1 MIEDGE
7 SVDSDDFL
15 KVNNDNNGYQDSFS
29 DSGSVGESFYANR
42 QITSNFEDESLL
54 EQSDFINREFSDYG
68 QNPPFENQKNN
79 SNGNIDLND
88 NSYGNDDLNTYN
100 DNDLYGNSNLNPYND
115 DGLNNNDTNFHNE
128 KDLFDNSENNG
139 DILPNNLNR
148 QGYENHLNGK
158 ENIEG
163 SENLFNSNDGNFQ
176 NSESD
181 FENSENGVDAFKN
194 TIENKEGIFKDVNE
208 KENTAGNENDNETF
222 DKNSF
227 AEINAETN
235 GGALQNDDE
244 EINND
249 YQFQSEDQDKD
260 SINNN
265 FLKDTRIA
273 FQNKSENN
281 DYNESENFENLQKA
295 NGLVDE
301 NIGDDE
307 ANSANEKS
315 LAEQNSINTDTE
327 IDDSQ
332 PKQSGVLSNR
342 YSNNEDTE
350 EKEENIERS
359 FLSEEDLKEEKER
372 EINSEIAETE
382 KKTVAGHAES
392 EKKTEAENDES
403 QEETEEESDKS
414 KDVESEDF
422 ETNDI
427 KSERDKNQDPKD
439 FEDYNDGKEEIK
451 NRSININLTNQF
463 LSNLSKAQSNEDV
476 EQEQSMSSDAE
487 IEKKGNKNVLGKY
500 SDFLEGLK
508 TQAGV
513 TDKKEDNLDIE
524 SDDSEDDADNTE
536 NIQTEKEDLSE
547 SDELNFSE
555 SKVYDNSNAENK
567 EDIENSVDEKREFE
581 PKQEQQPFDP
591 GAYLKNVINQNQNS
605 ENIEPKEEV
614 KRTIFDDEDDED
626 IKSYNKED
634 IRKLLFD
641 DEEEDEQ
648 EEIEKESYVQDI
660 QKDKKEEQDKREE
673 QVKQESQPFDASSYL
688 KNLISS
694 NQKEG
699 KEEEPREQTP
709 KTFERTAENP
719 GNISKPVEENK
730 EAEPE
735 SQKEQEDFDP
745 GAYLKNVLSQNQN
758 SEKSA
763 PKEEVKRTI
772 FDDEEEEDISSYS
785 KEDIR
790 KLLFDD
796 EEEDEQEEVQR
807 ESNSEEESAENKKE
821 VSKEQENQPFDASA
835 YLKNLIS
842 SNQKEG
848 KEEESEKQTPK
859 IFERTAENA
868 GNIAN
873 PVEEKM
879 GAESE
884 IKQEQQAFDPGAYL
898 KNIINQNQNKEEKD
912 SNNEIK
918 KDNLF
923 ADLSQNNLSDNSES
937 DIEDASDDEMI
948 SKMMF
953 RKMGI
958 EDTEDDDEDSGINVS
973 DKKIGSSDIGN
984 QKSSINNEIT
994 DKPDKERKPAGK
1006 TIFDD
1011 DYEEEPDKTLREDS
1025 FAEQLLRKM
1034 QAMRVER
1041 EQGKNNFDTNEARYN
1056 PLSEYGNGRNY
1067 SSRTN
1072 EKANN
1077 DDRTNFESKQEIKET
1092 VQEEPVKQSI
1102 SQEIKSDSFKESE
1115 THKDDISLNADISS
1129 KTGADNLNTKSEN
1142 NNGYAKAQPTEY
1154 SHSFVDNI
1162 LTYGY
1167 GWDDV
1172 YSFNQE
1178 ISDEEGLLNAFGVSN
1193 ISYEN
1198 GNANQQLSYD
1208 NNDPLKNIKK
1218 PEN

>member
-29 DSGSVGESFYANR
+29 DSGSVGESFYVN
-42 QITSNFEDESLL
+42 QQNTSNFEDESLL

-68 QNPPFENQKNN
+68 QNPPFENQANN

-88 NSYGNDDLNTYN
+88 NSYGHDDLNTYN

-128 KDLFDNSENNG
+128 KDLFDNSENNE

-295 NGLVDE
+295 NGLADE

-307 ANSANEKS
+307 VNSANEKS

-350 EKEENIERS
+350 EKEENNGRS
-359 FLSEEDLKEEKER
+359 FLSEEDLKEENER
-372 EINSEIAETE
+372 EINSEIF
-382 KKTVAGHAES
+382 KS

-403 QEETEEESDKS
+403 QADTEEESDKS

-487 IEKKGNKNVLGKY
+487 IEKKGNKNILGKY
-500 SDFLEGLK
+500 SDFLDSLK

-513 TDKKEDNLDIE
+513 NDKKEDNLDIE
-524 SDDSEDDADNTE
+524 SDDSENGTANTE
-536 NIQTEKEDLSE
+536 NIKTEKEDLSE
-547 SDELNFSE
+547 SDELNFPE

-581 PKQEQQPFDP
+581 PKQEQQAFDP

-614 KRTIFDDEDDED
+614 KRTIFDEEDDED

-648 EEIEKESYVQDI
+648 EEIQKESYVQDI

-673 QVKQESQPFDASSYL
+673 QVKQENQPFDASSYL

-699 KEEEPREQTP
+699 KEEESRE
-709 KTFERTAENP
+709 
-719 GNISKPVEENK
+719 
-730 EAEPE
+730 
-735 SQKEQEDFDP
+735 
-745 GAYLKNVLSQNQN
+745 
-758 SEKSA
+758 
-763 PKEEVKRTI
+763 
-772 FDDEEEEDISSYS
+772 
-785 KEDIR
+785 
-790 KLLFDD
+790 
-796 EEEDEQEEVQR
+796 
-807 ESNSEEESAENKKE
+807 
-821 VSKEQENQPFDASA
+821 
-835 YLKNLIS
+835 
-842 SNQKEG
+842 
-848 KEEESEKQTPK
+848 QTPK

-868 GNIAN
+868 GNISK
-873 PVEEKM
+873 PVEEKR

-884 IKQEQQAFDPGAYL
+884 TKQEQQAFDPGAYL

-973 DKKIGSSDIGN
+973 DEKIGSSDIGN

-1056 PLSEYGNGRNY
+1056 PLSEYGSGRNY
-1067 SSRTN
+1067 SSRAKENVNADEKTTYGSNPIKTEN
-1072 EKANN
+1072 ERVKE
-1077 DDRTNFESKQEIKET
+1077 DRDNKSFSEEIKA
-1092 VQEEPVKQSI
+1092 
-1102 SQEIKSDSFKESE
+1102 DSPKESE
-1115 THKDDISLNADISS
+1115 IRKDGILQNADISS
-1129 KTGADNLNTKSEN
+1129 GTVSDSDKPKPETDKGNIKS
-1142 NNGYAKAQPTEY
+1142 QPTGY

-1198 GNANQQLSYD
+1198 GNAKQQLSYD

>member
-7 SVDSDDFL
+7 SVDSDEFL

-68 QNPPFENQKNN
+68 QNPPFENQENN

-100 DNDLYGNSNLNPYND
+100 DNDLYGNNLNSYNE
-115 DGLNNNDTNFHNE
+115 NDLTNSDANFYKE
-128 KDLFDNSENNG
+128 KDLFDNSGNNG

-181 FENSENGVDAFKN
+181 FENSENGVDAYKN

-281 DYNESENFENLQKA
+281 DYNESENFEKLQKA
-295 NGLVDE
+295 NGLADE

-307 ANSANEKS
+307 VNSANEKS

-327 IDDSQ
+327 IDDSR

-350 EKEENIERS
+350 EKEENTEIDS
-359 FLSEEDLKEEKER
+359 LSEEDLKEEKER

-392 EKKTEAENDES
+392 EKKTEAENNES

-500 SDFLEGLK
+500 SDFLDGLK

-634 IRKLLFD
+634 IRKLLLD
-641 DEEEDEQ
+641 DEEDNSN
-648 EEIEKESYVQDI
+648 INSKS
-660 QKDKKEEQDKREE
+660 
-673 QVKQESQPFDASSYL
+673 L
-688 KNLISS
+688 SS
-694 NQKEG
+694 N
-699 KEEEPREQTP
+699 
-709 KTFERTAENP
+709 
-719 GNISKPVEENK
+719 
-730 EAEPE
+730 
-735 SQKEQEDFDP
+735 
-745 GAYLKNVLSQNQN
+745 
-758 SEKSA
+758 
-763 PKEEVKRTI
+763 
-772 FDDEEEEDISSYS
+772 EEDLKANN

-821 VSKEQENQPFDASA
+821 VSKEQESQPFDASS

-848 KEEESEKQTPK
+848 KEEESREQTPK
-859 IFERTAENA
+859 TFERTAENA
-868 GNIAN
+868 GNIAK
-873 PVEEKM
+873 PVEEKR

-973 DKKIGSSDIGN
+973 DEKIDSSDIGN

-1011 DYEEEPDKTLREDS
+1011 DYEEETDKTLREDS

-1056 PLSEYGNGRNY
+1056 PLSEYGSGRNY
-1067 SSRTN
+1067 SSRAKENVNADEKTTYGSNPIKTEN
-1072 EKANN
+1072 ERVKE
-1077 DDRTNFESKQEIKET
+1077 DRDNKSFSEEIKA
-1092 VQEEPVKQSI
+1092 
-1102 SQEIKSDSFKESE
+1102 DSPKESE
-1115 THKDDISLNADISS
+1115 IRKDGILQNADISS
-1129 KTGADNLNTKSEN
+1129 GTVSNSDKPKPETDKGNIKS
-1142 NNGYAKAQPTEY
+1142 QPTGY
-1154 SHSFVDNI
+1154 SSSFVDNI

-1167 GWDDV
+1167 GWDDL
-1172 YSFNQE
+1172 YTANQE

-1198 GNANQQLSYD
+1198 GNAKQQLSYD

>member
-29 DSGSVGESFYANR
+29 DSGSVGESFYAN
-42 QITSNFEDESLL
+42 QQNTSNFEDESFF

-68 QNPPFENQKNN
+68 QNPPFENQANN

-115 DGLNNNDTNFHNE
+115 DGLNNNDTNFYNE

-295 NGLVDE
+295 NGLADE

-307 ANSANEKS
+307 VNSANEKS

-332 PKQSGVLSNR
+332 PKQSGALSNR

-350 EKEENIERS
+350 EKEENNGRS
-359 FLSEEDLKEEKER
+359 FLSEEDLKEENER
-372 EINSEIAETE
+372 EINSEIF
-382 KKTVAGHAES
+382 KS

-403 QEETEEESDKS
+403 QADTEEESDKS

-463 LSNLSKAQSNEDV
+463 LSNLSMAQSNEKIK
-476 EQEQSMSSDAE
+476 QEQPMPVDTD
-487 IEKKGNKNVLGKY
+487 IEKKGNKNILGKY
-500 SDFLEGLK
+500 SDFLDSLK

-513 TDKKEDNLDIE
+513 NDKKEDNLDIE
-524 SDDSEDDADNTE
+524 SDDSENGTANTE
-536 NIQTEKEDLSE
+536 NIKAEKEDLSE
-547 SDELNFSE
+547 SDELNFPE
-555 SKVYDNSNAENK
+555 SKVYDNSNAENEK
-567 EDIENSVDEKREFE
+567 IFKNSVDEKEESE
-581 PKQEQQPFDP
+581 PKQEQQAFDP

-648 EEIEKESYVQDI
+648 EEIQKESYVQDSE
-660 QKDKKEEQDKREE
+660 QDKKEEQDKREE

-709 KTFERTAENP
+709 K
-719 GNISKPVEENK
+719 
-730 EAEPE
+730 
-735 SQKEQEDFDP
+735 
-745 GAYLKNVLSQNQN
+745 
-758 SEKSA
+758 
-763 PKEEVKRTI
+763 
-772 FDDEEEEDISSYS
+772 
-785 KEDIR
+785 
-790 KLLFDD
+790 
-796 EEEDEQEEVQR
+796 
-807 ESNSEEESAENKKE
+807 
-821 VSKEQENQPFDASA
+821 
-835 YLKNLIS
+835 
-842 SNQKEG
+842 
-848 KEEESEKQTPK
+848 

-868 GNIAN
+868 GNIAK
-873 PVEEKM
+873 PVEEKR

-884 IKQEQQAFDPGAYL
+884 TKQEQQAFDPGAYL

-923 ADLSQNNLSDNSES
+923 ADLSQNNLSNNSES

-973 DKKIGSSDIGN
+973 DKKIDSSVAES
-984 QKSSINNEIT
+984 QKFLSDNEAVKDSDRET
-994 DKPDKERKPAGK
+994 RPKVK

-1011 DYEEEPDKTLREDS
+1011 DDEEEPDKTLREDS

-1056 PLSEYGNGRNY
+1056 PLSEYGSGRNY
-1067 SSRTN
+1067 SSRAKENVNADEKTTYGSNPIKTEN
-1072 EKANN
+1072 ERVKE
-1077 DDRTNFESKQEIKET
+1077 DRDNKSFSEEIKA
-1092 VQEEPVKQSI
+1092 
-1102 SQEIKSDSFKESE
+1102 DSPKESE
-1115 THKDDISLNADISS
+1115 IRKDGILQNADISS
-1129 KTGADNLNTKSEN
+1129 GTVSDSDKPKPETDKGNIKS
-1142 NNGYAKAQPTEY
+1142 QPTGY

-1167 GWDDV
+1167 GWDDL
-1172 YSFNQE
+1172 YTANQE

-1198 GNANQQLSYD
+1198 GNANQPLSYD

>member
-29 DSGSVGESFYANR
+29 DSGSVGESFYAN
-42 QITSNFEDESLL
+42 QQNTSNFEDESLL

-68 QNPPFENQKNN
+68 QNPPFENQANN

-88 NSYGNDDLNTYN
+88 NSYGHDDLNTYN
-100 DNDLYGNSNLNPYND
+100 DNDLYGNNLNSYNE
-115 DGLNNNDTNFHNE
+115 NDLTNSDANFYNE

-295 NGLVDE
+295 NGLADE

-307 ANSANEKS
+307 VNSANEKS

-350 EKEENIERS
+350 EKEENNERS
-359 FLSEEDLKEEKER
+359 FLSEEDLKEENER
-372 EINSEIAETE
+372 EINSEIF
-382 KKTVAGHAES
+382 KS

-403 QEETEEESDKS
+403 QADTEEESDKS
-414 KDVESEDF
+414 KYVESEDF

-427 KSERDKNQDPKD
+427 KSERDKNQYPKD

-463 LSNLSKAQSNEDV
+463 LSNLSMAQSNEKIK
-476 EQEQSMSSDAE
+476 QEQPMPVDTD
-487 IEKKGNKNVLGKY
+487 IEKKGNKNILGKY
-500 SDFLEGLK
+500 SDFLDSLK

-513 TDKKEDNLDIE
+513 NDKKEDNLDIE

-536 NIQTEKEDLSE
+536 NIKAEKEDLSE
-547 SDELNFSE
+547 SDELNFPE
-555 SKVYDNSNAENK
+555 SKVYDNSNAENEK
-567 EDIENSVDEKREFE
+567 IFKNSVDEKEESE
-581 PKQEQQPFDP
+581 PKQEQQAFDP
-591 GAYLKNVINQNQNS
+591 GAYLKNIINQNQNS
-605 ENIEPKEEV
+605 ENDAPKEKV
-614 KRTIFDDEDDED
+614 KRTIFDEEDDED

-648 EEIEKESYVQDI
+648 EEIQKESYVQDI

-709 KTFERTAENP
+709 KTFERTAENA
-719 GNISKPVEENK
+719 GNISKPVEE
-730 EAEPE
+730 
-735 SQKEQEDFDP
+735 
-745 GAYLKNVLSQNQN
+745 
-758 SEKSA
+758 
-763 PKEEVKRTI
+763 KR
-772 FDDEEEEDISSYS
+772 
-785 KEDIR
+785 
-790 KLLFDD
+790 
-796 EEEDEQEEVQR
+796 
-807 ESNSEEESAENKKE
+807 
-821 VSKEQENQPFDASA
+821 
-835 YLKNLIS
+835 
-842 SNQKEG
+842 
-848 KEEESEKQTPK
+848 
-859 IFERTAENA
+859 
-868 GNIAN
+868 
-873 PVEEKM
+873 

-884 IKQEQQAFDPGAYL
+884 TKQEQQAFDPGAYL

-973 DKKIGSSDIGN
+973 DRFFGC
-984 QKSSINNEIT
+984 
-994 DKPDKERKPAGK
+994 R
-1006 TIFDD
+1006 
-1011 DYEEEPDKTLREDS
+1011 
-1025 FAEQLLRKM
+1025 
-1034 QAMRVER
+1034 
-1041 EQGKNNFDTNEARYN
+1041 
-1056 PLSEYGNGRNY
+1056 
-1067 SSRTN
+1067 
-1072 EKANN
+1072 
-1077 DDRTNFESKQEIKET
+1077 
-1092 VQEEPVKQSI
+1092 
-1102 SQEIKSDSFKESE
+1102 
-1115 THKDDISLNADISS
+1115 
-1129 KTGADNLNTKSEN
+1129 KSEIFI
-1142 NNGYAKAQPTEY
+1142 G
-1154 SHSFVDNI
+1154 
-1162 LTYGY
+1162 
-1167 GWDDV
+1167 
-1172 YSFNQE
+1172 
-1178 ISDEEGLLNAFGVSN
+1178 
-1193 ISYEN
+1193 
-1198 GNANQQLSYD
+1198 
-1208 NNDPLKNIKK
+1208 
-1218 PEN
+1218 

>member
-29 DSGSVGESFYANR
+29 DSGSVEESFYANR

-68 QNPPFENQKNN
+68 QNPPFENQANN

-100 DNDLYGNSNLNPYND
+100 DNDLYGNNLNSYNDTDLYGNSNLNHYND

-128 KDLFDNSENNG
+128 KDLFDNS
-139 DILPNNLNR
+139 
-148 QGYENHLNGK
+148 
-158 ENIEG
+158 
-163 SENLFNSNDGNFQ
+163 
-176 NSESD
+176 
-181 FENSENGVDAFKN
+181 
-194 TIENKEGIFKDVNE
+194 
-208 KENTAGNENDNETF
+208 
-222 DKNSF
+222 
-227 AEINAETN
+227 
-235 GGALQNDDE
+235 
-244 EINND
+244 
-249 YQFQSEDQDKD
+249 
-260 SINNN
+260 
-265 FLKDTRIA
+265 
-273 FQNKSENN
+273 
-281 DYNESENFENLQKA
+281 
-295 NGLVDE
+295 E

-327 IDDSQ
+327 IDDTQ
-332 PKQSGVLSNR
+332 PKQSEALSNR

-350 EKEENIERS
+350 EKEENNERS
-359 FLSEEDLKEEKER
+359 SLSEKDLKEENER
-372 EINSEIAETE
+372 EINSEIF
-382 KKTVAGHAES
+382 KS
-392 EKKTEAENDES
+392 EKKTEAENDEFK
-403 QEETEEESDKS
+403 EETEEESDKS

-451 NRSININLTNQF
+451 NHSININLTNQF

-513 TDKKEDNLDIE
+513 TDNKEDNSDIE

-547 SDELNFSE
+547 SDEFNFSE

-694 NQKEG
+694 KQKEG
-699 KEEEPREQTP
+699 KEEEPREQT
-709 KTFERTAENP
+709 
-719 GNISKPVEENK
+719 S
-730 EAEPE
+730 
-735 SQKEQEDFDP
+735 
-745 GAYLKNVLSQNQN
+745 
-758 SEKSA
+758 
-763 PKEEVKRTI
+763 
-772 FDDEEEEDISSYS
+772 
-785 KEDIR
+785 
-790 KLLFDD
+790 
-796 EEEDEQEEVQR
+796 
-807 ESNSEEESAENKKE
+807 
-821 VSKEQENQPFDASA
+821 
-835 YLKNLIS
+835 
-842 SNQKEG
+842 
-848 KEEESEKQTPK
+848 K

-868 GNIAN
+868 GNIAK
-873 PVEEKM
+873 PVEEKR

-958 EDTEDDDEDSGINVS
+958 EDTEDDEEDESENVS
-973 DKKIGSSDIGN
+973 DKKIDSSVAES
-984 QKSSINNEIT
+984 QKFLSDNEAVK
-994 DKPDKERKPAGK
+994 DSDREKRPKVK

-1011 DYEEEPDKTLREDS
+1011 DDEEEPDKTLREDS

-1056 PLSEYGNGRNY
+1056 PLSEYGSGRNY

-1102 SQEIKSDSFKESE
+1102 FQEIKADSPKESE
-1115 THKDDISLNADISS
+1115 IRKDGILQNADISS
-1129 KTGADNLNTKSEN
+1129 GTVSDSDKPKPETDKGNIKS
-1142 NNGYAKAQPTEY
+1142 QPTGY
-1154 SHSFVDNI
+1154 SSSFVDNI

-1167 GWDDV
+1167 GWDDL
-1172 YSFNQE
+1172 YTANQE

-1198 GNANQQLSYD
+1198 GNANQPLSYD

>member
-7 SVDSDDFL
+7 SVDSDEFL

-68 QNPPFENQKNN
+68 QNPPFENQANN

-100 DNDLYGNSNLNPYND
+100 DTDLYGNSNLNPYND
-115 DGLNNNDTNFHNE
+115 DGLNNNDTNFYNE

-235 GGALQNDDE
+235 DGALQNDDE

-249 YQFQSEDQDKD
+249 YQFQSEDQDKY

-281 DYNESENFENLQKA
+281 DYNESENFEKLQKA
-295 NGLVDE
+295 NGLADE

-307 ANSANEKS
+307 VNSANEKS

-350 EKEENIERS
+350 EKEENNERS
-359 FLSEEDLKEEKER
+359 FLSEEDLKEENER
-372 EINSEIAETE
+372 EINSEIF
-382 KKTVAGHAES
+382 KS

-500 SDFLEGLK
+500 SDFLDGLK

-634 IRKLLFD
+634 IKKLLFD

-673 QVKQESQPFDASSYL
+673 QVKQESQPFDASSYI

-694 NQKEG
+694 NQKEN

-709 KTFERTAENP
+709 KTFERTAENA
-719 GNISKPVEENK
+719 GNISK
-730 EAEPE
+730 
-735 SQKEQEDFDP
+735 
-745 GAYLKNVLSQNQN
+745 
-758 SEKSA
+758 
-763 PKEEVKRTI
+763 
-772 FDDEEEEDISSYS
+772 
-785 KEDIR
+785 
-790 KLLFDD
+790 
-796 EEEDEQEEVQR
+796 
-807 ESNSEEESAENKKE
+807 
-821 VSKEQENQPFDASA
+821 
-835 YLKNLIS
+835 
-842 SNQKEG
+842 
-848 KEEESEKQTPK
+848 
-859 IFERTAENA
+859 
-868 GNIAN
+868 

-884 IKQEQQAFDPGAYL
+884 TKQEQQAFDPGAYL

-973 DKKIGSSDIGN
+973 DEKIDSSDIGN

-1011 DYEEEPDKTLREDS
+1011 DDEEEPDKTLREDS

-1056 PLSEYGNGRNY
+1056 PLSEYGSGRNY

-1072 EKANN
+1072 ENVNADEKTTYGSNPIKTEN
-1077 DDRTNFESKQEIKET
+1077 ERVKEDRDNKSFSEEIKA
-1092 VQEEPVKQSI
+1092 
-1102 SQEIKSDSFKESE
+1102 DSPKESE
-1115 THKDDISLNADISS
+1115 IRKDGILQNADISS
-1129 KTGADNLNTKSEN
+1129 GTVSDSDKPKPETDKGNIKS
-1142 NNGYAKAQPTEY
+1142 QPTGY
-1154 SHSFVDNI
+1154 SSSFVDNI

-1167 GWDDV
+1167 GWDDL
-1172 YSFNQE
+1172 YTANQE

-1198 GNANQQLSYD
+1198 GNAKQQLSYD

>member
-7 SVDSDDFL
+7 SVDSDEFL

-29 DSGSVGESFYANR
+29 DSGSVGESFYVN
-42 QITSNFEDESLL
+42 QQNTSNFEDESLL

-68 QNPPFENQKNN
+68 QNPPFENQANN

-88 NSYGNDDLNTYN
+88 NSYGHDDLNTYN

-295 NGLVDE
+295 NGLADE

-307 ANSANEKS
+307 VNSANEKS

-350 EKEENIERS
+350 EKEENTEIDS
-359 FLSEEDLKEEKER
+359 LSEEDLKEEKER

-614 KRTIFDDEDDED
+614 KRTIFDDEDEED

-641 DEEEDEQ
+641 DKEGEEQ
-648 EEIEKESYVQDI
+648 EEVQRESNSEEESAEN
-660 QKDKKEEQDKREE
+660 KKEVSKE
-673 QVKQESQPFDASSYL
+673 QESQPFDASSYL

-709 KTFERTAENP
+709 KTFERTAENA
-719 GNISKPVEENK
+719 GNISKPVEE
-730 EAEPE
+730 
-735 SQKEQEDFDP
+735 
-745 GAYLKNVLSQNQN
+745 
-758 SEKSA
+758 
-763 PKEEVKRTI
+763 KR
-772 FDDEEEEDISSYS
+772 
-785 KEDIR
+785 
-790 KLLFDD
+790 
-796 EEEDEQEEVQR
+796 
-807 ESNSEEESAENKKE
+807 
-821 VSKEQENQPFDASA
+821 
-835 YLKNLIS
+835 
-842 SNQKEG
+842 
-848 KEEESEKQTPK
+848 
-859 IFERTAENA
+859 
-868 GNIAN
+868 
-873 PVEEKM
+873 

-884 IKQEQQAFDPGAYL
+884 TKQEQQDFDPGAYL
-898 KNIINQNQNKEEKD
+898 KNIINQNQ
-912 SNNEIK
+912 NNEIK

-958 EDTEDDDEDSGINVS
+958 EDTEDDEEDESENVS
-973 DKKIGSSDIGN
+973 DEKIDSSDIGN
-984 QKSSINNEIT
+984 QKSSINNEIK

-1011 DYEEEPDKTLREDS
+1011 DDEEEPDKTLREDS

-1115 THKDDISLNADISS
+1115 TRKDDISLNADISS

-1142 NNGYAKAQPTEY
+1142 NNGYAKAQPTGY

-1167 GWDDV
+1167 GWDDL
-1172 YSFNQE
+1172 YTANQE